1 VSGPRVVGSAANL
14 PTTTFGHRSLVW
26 WGTIGF
32 ILIEGS
38 TLFICAASYFYL
50 HQRVSSWPPADT
62 PPPSL
67 VAPAIQALVMLL
79 SIIPVAKAD
88 RAARQLDV
96 AGVRT
101 NMVLASLFVL
111 AMCVVRG
118 FEFAALNVRWDA
130 NAYGSIA
137 WATVVA
143 HATLLLLEAA
153 ETVVFTVL
161 VYSPDLEERDIAGV
175 SDNALYWYFM
185 TSSWIVLAAIVY
197 LSPYLS

>member
-1 VSGPRVVGSAANL
+1 MTGPRVVGSAANL

-26 WGTIGF
+26 WGTVGF
-32 ILIEGS
+32 MLIEGT

-50 HQRVSSWPPADT
+50 HHRVSSWPPAGT
-62 PPPSL
+62 PRPSL
-67 VAPAIQALVMLL
+67 LAPAVQVVLMLL

-96 AGVRT
+96 AGVRV
-101 NMVLASLFVL
+101 NLVLASLFAI

-118 FEFAALNVRWDA
+118 FEFAALNVRWDT

-137 WATVVA
+137 WANVVA
-143 HATLLLLEAA
+143 HGTLLLLETA
-153 ETVVFTVL
+153 ETLVFTAL
-161 VYSPDLEERDIAGV
+161 VFSPNLEQRDIAGV
-175 SDNALYWYFM
+175 SDNSLYWYFM
-185 TSSWIVLAAIVY
+185 TGSWVILAAIVY